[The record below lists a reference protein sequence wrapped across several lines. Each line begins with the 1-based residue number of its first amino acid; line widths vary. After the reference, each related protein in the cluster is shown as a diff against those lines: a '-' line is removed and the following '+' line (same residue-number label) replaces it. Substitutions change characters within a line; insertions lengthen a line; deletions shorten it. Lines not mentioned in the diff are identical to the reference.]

1 MAFAYTVA
9 TNTVVATGGTSGT
22 PLTFADFVT
31 ADRAGTGTFLLPAGP
46 PASPTLPL
54 DYAVRPVE
62 DLAIKVKIVVSN
74 TKTADTDYVF
84 ITGTD
89 WHGDA
94 QTESIDVSAGDGS
107 YETTKYWATIS
118 NIDCSDNAAG
128 GGTVWADGYVAVT
141 QDIWGVIWDYG
152 NSSQYQIDC
161 DFYVGNGSTSTY
173 FSSPNDSAYFAD
185 NMLYRTYGSAT
196 TNIGEASGD
205 WSINGSRWDLS
216 PDVSSGFAYQ
226 SSSTINIYSSQIHN
240 RGDSYIQFNYGTA
253 TTLNSIFSSTGTNR
267 RGIVTGS
274 DAITTFKSV
283 YNCNSEGP
291 YFVNSPVI
299 ENFHSHTNIYGLR
312 FVIPITVKDMY
323 FTNNGTDL
331 RCLDARGQLQLIS
344 KRGTTSPSVNISADG
359 AWAQEQYPCN
369 ITVKNYAGTLLDG
382 VEVLCEDEA
391 DATVWTTTT
400 GDTDTGK
407 IDEQI
412 IIYKQW
418 IDAADTL
425 TTYSP
430 HKFTFSKAGYKTL
443 VKENITVDH
452 PIVWEIELQYVA
464 GARNQTVGMGV
475 RMS

>member
-1 MAFAYTVA
+1 
-9 TNTVVATGGTSGT
+9 
-22 PLTFADFVT
+22 
-31 ADRAGTGTFLLPAGP
+31 
-46 PASPTLPL
+46 
-54 DYAVRPVE
+54 
-62 DLAIKVKIVVSN
+62 
-74 TKTADTDYVF
+74 
-84 ITGTD
+84 
-89 WHGDA
+89 
-94 QTESIDVSAGDGS
+94 
-107 YETTKYWATIS
+107 
-118 NIDCSDNAAG
+118 
-128 GGTVWADGYVAVT
+128 
-141 QDIWGVIWDYG
+141 
-152 NSSQYQIDC
+152 
-161 DFYVGNGSTSTY
+161 
-173 FSSPNDSAYFAD
+173 
-185 NMLYRTYGSAT
+185 MLYRTYGSAT

-240 RGDSYIQFNYGTA
+240 RGDAYIQFNYGTA

-430 HKFTFSKAGYKTL
+430 HKFTFSKAGYETL
-443 VKENITVDH
+443 ILENITVDA
-452 PIVWEIELQYVA
+452 PIVWHLELQHTK
-464 GARNQTVGMGV
+464 GAKLRQIGMGV
-475 RMS
+475 